1 MATRLP
7 DGSVVAR
14 PPGKRAVTPKGDGT
28 RVRTPS
34 VAAGGGSGAKGSSL
48 PPRQSGRSVAPRSAS
63 SR

>member
-14 PPGKRAVTPKGDGT
+14 PPGKRAVVPKGNGT
-28 RVRTPS
+28 AVRLPGN
-34 VAAGGGSGAKGSSL
+34 AAGGGSGAKGSSL
-48 PPRQSGRSVAPRSAS
+48 PPKQKGRGAAPRSVT

>member
-7 DGSVVAR
+7 DGSVVKN
-14 PPGKRAVTPKGDGT
+14 PPGKRAVVPKGNGT
-28 RVRTPS
+28 AVRTPS

-48 PPRQSGRSVAPRSAS
+48 PRKQPGRSAAPRSAG